1 MICDTFQVVHFKP
14 HDQDMH
20 GKGGGGSREN
30 TLVRYTHHNNG
41 SGIKYGP
48 GPGGPPGMGH
58 RPGPRS
64 HSIGGSRGGVIYG
77 DEEAAPMMIPLVPP
91 QPPPPMPP
99 PPMPPPPPP
108 PSAGIPAPHPLPPEN
123 PDCNVKDLNK
133 MFGMTASDIDK
144 YSRVMFPVTFASFQL
159 MYWIIYQHLSDDVVD
174 ELVYLNPE

>member
-1 MICDTFQVVHFKP
+1 MKGVPILDKFWNAVICDIFQVVHFKP

-123 PDCNVKDLNK
+123 PDCNVKVALVC
-133 MFGMTASDIDK
+133 TLVSRISDP
-144 YSRVMFPVTFASFQL
+144 SAV
-159 MYWIIYQHLSDDVVD
+159 SDPC
-174 ELVYLNPE
+174 NT